1 MKKEFTF
8 RESDHTYW
16 YGDERLPSVTE
27 IMAPLYDFSHVSP
40 ELLSTAADFGTAVH
54 KAIKLWIDGR
64 LDFDAL
70 DVALKKPLEGFNR
83 WFNDGQCGAGLG
95 EMECCEQ
102 PLRHDRLKYSG
113 TPDLVF
119 EYGIVDI
126 KTRPYNAI
134 TDPIQ
139 LAGYAGLVVGACL
152 KRYVLFIDLEGNV
165 KLTNGYKA
173 QAGAIF
179 RKLLDKW
186 KMDKAVTD
194 LIKNLKGEK

>member
-1 MKKEFTF
+1 MSKAFIF

-16 YGDERLPSVTE
+16 YGEERLPSVTE
-27 IMAPLYDFSHVSP
+27 IMKPLYDFSKVDP
-40 ELLSTAADFGTAVH
+40 EILSTAADFGTAVH

-64 LDFDAL
+64 LDMDTL
-70 DVALKKPLEGFNR
+70 DPSLIKPLEGFMR
-83 WFNDGQCGAGLG
+83 WYEKGMCGAGLG
-95 EMECCEQ
+95 TLEYCEES
-102 PLRHDRLKYSG
+102 LGHYRLKYSG

-134 TDPIQ
+134 TDPVQ
-139 LAGYAGLVVGACL
+139 LAGYAGLVAGTCL
-152 KRYVLFIDLEGNV
+152 KRYVLFIDLDGNV
-165 KLTNGYKA
+165 KLTNAYKK
-173 QAGAIF
+173 QAGVVF